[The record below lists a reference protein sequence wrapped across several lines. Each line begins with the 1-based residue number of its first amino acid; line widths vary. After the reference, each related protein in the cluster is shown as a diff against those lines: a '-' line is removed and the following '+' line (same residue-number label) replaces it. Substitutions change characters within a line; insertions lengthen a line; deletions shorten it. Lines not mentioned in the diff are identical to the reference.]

1 MDPDLE
7 NEDEGSPGVAVG
19 GLGAAPTAFSA
30 ADLASQMNA
39 ANAMVD
45 KQIAAY
51 RQMLESGANR
61 LRERRVG
68 PTAAERLFAISEAF
82 SRPTRTGQFGER
94 MGMLAQT
101 LGAQSR
107 AKREEELARDEM
119 LEKYGMKGIELELG
133 AGQKRAQLLA
143 AMVAKQQATDV
154 AKAKA
159 MRPIFRGTQTLANG
173 EIVAVYE
180 DPASGELTKKPVGEG
195 MQQLM
200 PTDMLSGGKPVFR
213 MGNKLVRADGAP
225 VAEVDKPERKLSP
238 TEIGLVDEKTKS
250 VGAGK
255 EALIALNR
263 ALELNPTALE
273 GSLTGVRK
281 SLGALFSSDDP
292 AYVATEELDK
302 TIIGSALTQ
311 MKTIFGGNPTEGERK
326 ILLDM
331 QGASNQPRAVRERIF
346 QNARAA
352 VQRRLEADAQMLTDV
367 RSGSFGRVQPTAP
380 TPSKPGKPRIL
391 NWN

>member
-143 AMVAKQQATDV
+143 ALVARQQAADAAARKPPRATWSENLGQFV
-154 AKAKA
+154 SQEQ
-159 MRPIFRGTQTLANG
+159 PVPTQTKVNVG
-173 EIVAVYE
+173 
-180 DPASGELTKKPVGEG
+180 GLTLT
-195 MQQLM
+195 QY
-200 PTDMLSGGKPVFR
+200 TDGNLYLSNP
-213 MGNKLVRADGAP
+213 DG
-225 VAEVDKPERKLSP
+225 S
-238 TEIGLVDEKTKS
+238 KS
-250 VGAGK
+250 VY
-255 EALIALNR
+255 NR
-263 ALELNPTALE
+263 AGEKIKDIPA
-273 GSLTGVRK
+273 G
-281 SLGALFSSDDP
+281 GA
-292 AYVATEELDK
+292 
-302 TIIGSALTQ
+302 
-311 MKTIFGGNPTEGERK
+311 R
-326 ILLDM
+326 
-331 QGASNQPRAVRERIF
+331 
-346 QNARAA
+346 
-352 VQRRLEADAQMLTDV
+352 
-367 RSGSFGRVQPTAP
+367 
-380 TPSKPGKPRIL
+380 
-391 NWN
+391 

>member
-143 AMVAKQQATDV
+143 ALVARQQAADA

-159 MRPIFRGTQTLANG
+159 AASEATKTAPSYTYDQYGKLREVPAKGTVHQPQTQEEYAA
-173 EIVAVYE
+173 I
-180 DPASGELTKKPVGEG
+180 PVGAYYEV
-195 MQQLM
+195 
-200 PTDMLSGGKPVFR
+200 PSGP
-213 MGNKLVRADGAP
+213 N
-225 VAEVDKPERKLSP
+225 
-238 TEIGLVDEKTKS
+238 
-250 VGAGK
+250 AG
-255 EALIALNR
+255 
-263 ALELNPTALE
+263 
-273 GSLTGVRK
+273 
-281 SLGALFSSDDP
+281 
-292 AYVATEELDK
+292 
-302 TIIGSALTQ
+302 TIVKKRG
-311 MKTIFGGNPTEGERK
+311 
-326 ILLDM
+326 
-331 QGASNQPRAVRERIF
+331 
-346 QNARAA
+346 
-352 VQRRLEADAQMLTDV
+352 
-367 RSGSFGRVQPTAP
+367 
-380 TPSKPGKPRIL
+380 
-391 NWN
+391 